1 MAAKRKGGL
10 KLNAICA
17 KLSRQVVFDHGG
29 AEQAR
34 ADKGPQRESSNKDL
48 PQPGTKEPG
57 TEFSDGLSRVQKIE
71 EDKRREVIEKW
82 VNGEYNEEPLLGRAE
97 GKECKG
103 VESVEV
109 PPEGVYMVQPKGCS
123 DEEDNGDEA
132 DALRGSQDGAF
143 LDDRDSDG
151 TASKDD
157 AYRASGGEAASK
169 LGAGTASGK
178 PPATHPCTGQLLGCA
193 FRGRGRAAG
202 YLLAVGEGWRLPNPP
217 AEACLPA
224 ASSLL
229 GPCPV
234 CSVPFLSRVCA
245 GRTGLGDSPQT
256 VDPVAG

>member
-48 PQPGTKEPG
+48 PQPGTKELG
-57 TEFSDGLSRVQKIE
+57 SEFSDGLSRVQKIE

-97 GKECKG
+97 GKECK
-103 VESVEV
+103 ESAEV

-132 DALRGSQDGAF
+132 DALRSSQDGNF

-151 TASKDD
+151 PALKDD
-157 AYRASGGEAASK
+157 AYRSSSGETGSK
-169 LGAGTASGK
+169 LGGGTASGESSAPSSSSSRVVLSVGQTK
-178 PPATHPCTGQLLGCA
+178 PLLCPCRCCLHQ
-193 FRGRGRAAG
+193 AAEEE
-202 YLLAVGEGWRLPNPP
+202 GE
-217 AEACLPA
+217 
-224 ASSLL
+224 ASIPWQSPGILLL
-229 GPCPV
+229 GPC
-234 CSVPFLSRVCA
+234 
-245 GRTGLGDSPQT
+245 
-256 VDPVAG
+256 

>member
-29 AEQAR
+29 AEQ
-34 ADKGPQRESSNKDL
+34 EL
-48 PQPGTKEPG
+48 G

-82 VNGEYNEEPLLGRAE
+82 VNGEYNEEPLLGRVE

-103 VESVEV
+103 AESAEV

-132 DALRGSQDGAF
+132 DALRGSQDGSF

-157 AYRASGGEAASK
+157 AYRSSSGETGSK
-169 LGAGTASGK
+169 LGGGTTSG
-178 PPATHPCTGQLLGCA
+178 
-193 FRGRGRAAG
+193 
-202 YLLAVGEGWRLPNPP
+202 
-217 AEACLPA
+217 
-224 ASSLL
+224 
-229 GPCPV
+229 
-234 CSVPFLSRVCA
+234 RV
-245 GRTGLGDSPQT
+245 
-256 VDPVAG
+256 V

>member
-48 PQPGTKEPG
+48 PQPGTKESG
-57 TEFSDGLSRVQKIE
+57 TEFSDGLSHVQKIE

-82 VNGEYNEEPLLGRAE
+82 VNGEYEEPLLGRAE
-97 GKECKG
+97 GKECRG
-103 VESVEV
+103 AEGAEV

-132 DALRGSQDGAF
+132 DALRGSQDGTF

-151 TASKDD
+151 AASKDD
-157 AYRASGGEAASK
+157 AYRASSEAASK
-169 LGAGTASGK
+169 LGTTSGK
-178 PPATHPCTGQLLGCA
+178 ALPPTPAQGSDLATRFKGKAKLLLGVSA
-193 FRGRGRAAG
+193 QERARDPKSPSRGLPGCWVFCFWECDHFVSASEYPPLARWMCLGLFPDHRSNGR
-202 YLLAVGEGWRLPNPP
+202 VDLP
-217 AEACLPA
+217 
-224 ASSLL
+224 
-229 GPCPV
+229 
-234 CSVPFLSRVCA
+234 
-245 GRTGLGDSPQT
+245 
-256 VDPVAG
+256 

>member
-34 ADKGPQRESSNKDL
+34 ADKGPQQDSSNKDL
-48 PQPGTKEPG
+48 PQPGTKELG
-57 TEFSDGLSRVQKIE
+57 TEFSDGLSHVQKIE

-103 VESVEV
+103 TESAEV

-132 DALRGSQDGAF
+132 DAVRGSQDGNF

-151 TASKDD
+151 PAKDD
-157 AYRASGGEAASK
+157 AYRSSSGEPGCK
-169 LGAGTASGK
+169 LGAGTTSGK
-178 PPATHPCTGQLLGCA
+178 PSVPPFPDTGQLQLHFLCPCQILQHL
-193 FRGRGRAAG
+193 AAKG
-202 YLLAVGEGWRLPNPP
+202 KSESLDPL
-217 AEACLPA
+217 AEACHFALGTTW
-224 ASSLL
+224 SLSL
-229 GPCPV
+229 V
-234 CSVPFLSRVCA
+234 
-245 GRTGLGDSPQT
+245 
-256 VDPVAG
+256 

>member
-34 ADKGPQRESSNKDL
+34 ADKGPQQESSNKDL
-48 PQPGTKEPG
+48 PQPGTKELG

-97 GKECKG
+97 GKECK
-103 VESVEV
+103 VTESAEV

-132 DALRGSQDGAF
+132 DALRGSQDGNF

-151 TASKDD
+151 PAKDD
-157 AYRASGGEAASK
+157 AYRSSSGEPGSK
-169 LGAGTASGK
+169 LGAGTTSGK
-178 PPATHPCTGQLLGCA
+178 P
-193 FRGRGRAAG
+193 
-202 YLLAVGEGWRLPNPP
+202 
-217 AEACLPA
+217 
-224 ASSLL
+224 
-229 GPCPV
+229 
-234 CSVPFLSRVCA
+234 SVPSA
-245 GRTGLGDSPQT
+245 S
-256 VDPVAG
+256 

>member
-34 ADKGPQRESSNKDL
+34 ADKGPQRDGSNKDP
-48 PQPGTKEPG
+48 PQPGTKELG
-57 TEFSDGLSRVQKIE
+57 TEFSDGLSHVQKIE

-82 VNGEYNEEPLLGRAE
+82 VNGEYNEEPLLGRVE

-103 VESVEV
+103 AESAEV

-132 DALRGSQDGAF
+132 DALRGSQDGSF

-157 AYRASGGEAASK
+157 AYRSSSGETGSK
-169 LGAGTASGK
+169 LGGGTTSGK
-178 PPATHPCTGQLLGCA
+178 ISVPSASLHGAASRWHSLWDSVSVPAT
-193 FRGRGRAAG
+193 
-202 YLLAVGEGWRLPNPP
+202 VWGEGPSPR
-217 AEACLPA
+217 AEASLATGHFALVTMLSFPLVQSPLPQRA
-224 ASSLL
+224 
-229 GPCPV
+229 V
-234 CSVPFLSRVCA
+234 
-245 GRTGLGDSPQT
+245 
-256 VDPVAG
+256 

>member
-48 PQPGTKEPG
+48 PQPGTKELG

-82 VNGEYNEEPLLGRAE
+82 VNGEYNDEPLLGRAE

-103 VESVEV
+103 AESAEV

-132 DALRGSQDGAF
+132 DALRGSQDGNF

-157 AYRASGGEAASK
+157 AYRSSSGETGSK
-169 LGAGTASGK
+169 LGGGTTSGK
-178 PPATHPCTGQLLGCA
+178 PSAPSTSL
-193 FRGRGRAAG
+193 R
-202 YLLAVGEGWRLPNPP
+202 V
-217 AEACLPA
+217 A
-224 ASSLL
+224 ASRSCFLWDRQSCCVC
-229 GPCPV
+229 PCWIR
-234 CSVPFLSRVCA
+234 SAS
-245 GRTGLGDSPQT
+245 GSQGG
-256 VDPVAG
+256 G